1 MSSEPQDTPVTRANA
16 RVDDTA
22 SNTCSNTPF
31 EATRVPRNVVSF
43 RNTVEASQDT
53 SAAPLAAPSAASSAL
68 SAPSTRRGSQSQP
81 ENVIMGDVYDP
92 SLSQM
97 RVWQQQPKFHVQTIT
112 EEPAMKGL
120 EMQEDF
126 SRQSGVHC
134 NMECVICL
142 EGVRSRVFRPC
153 GHVCVCEKCCNS
165 LMNSSTA
172 LCPMCRQPVTESPK
186 IYL

>member
-1 MSSEPQDTPVTRANA
+1 VLLMSSEPQDTLVTRANA
-16 RVDDTA
+16 CVDDTA

-43 RNTVEASQDT
+43 RNTVEASQDI
-53 SAAPLAAPSAASSAL
+53 SAAPFADPSAASSA
-68 SAPSTRRGSQSQP
+68 TRRGSQSQP

-92 SLSQM
+92 SLSEM
-97 RVWQQQPKFHVQTIT
+97 RAWQQQPRFHKQTIT

-126 SRQSGVHC
+126 SEQSVVHC

-142 EGVRSRVFRPC
+142 EGVRSRMFRPC

-165 LMNSSTA
+165 LMTLSTA
-172 LCPMCRQPVTESPK
+172 LCPMCRQPVTESQK